1 LSYRLCTFLTVLHPC
16 TFILLI
22 SSLILSSCLL
32 SQPSCVDSLYICD
45 CVASLVFYNSPSQT
59 IVVVLL
65 LHSTYVLFFPARFSE
80 ECSLEGRFLEYYSFC
95 FSFSKRKEKKRKGV
109 PTLEARSVSLRPP
122 CCVLRGWIA
131 QVHLLIPDVLLEKS
145 LGLGY
150 LSRDIQLPDPLAR
163 ALWEFSDPF
172 ILLTKHTHTPFP
184 KL

>member
-1 LSYRLCTFLTVLHPC
+1 MFRFCWSANYYYFFKKIIKNKGMRTIFLVL
-16 TFILLI
+16 I
-22 SSLILSSCLL
+22 
-32 SQPSCVDSLYICD
+32 VYICD